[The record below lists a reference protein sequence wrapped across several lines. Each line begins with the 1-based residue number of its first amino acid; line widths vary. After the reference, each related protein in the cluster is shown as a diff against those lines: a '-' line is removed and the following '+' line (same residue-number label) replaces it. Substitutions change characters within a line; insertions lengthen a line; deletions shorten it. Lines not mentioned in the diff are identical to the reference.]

1 MILLTGATGGVGSHL
16 LPILLERGERVKCL
30 VREPSRL
37 GDARVDVQIVM
48 GDLRELSDPYMLRQ
62 ALRGVETVIHLA
74 GSMRD
79 QPGTPVEELNGL
91 ATARLVEGAE
101 STGAARFL
109 FFSALGASPVQR
121 TRFMRSKWTG
131 EAAVAASSLETTV
144 FRPSLVFDRS
154 DPWINLIERLSY
166 IPVIPIAGSGTAEFQ
181 PVWSKDAARAVVA
194 RLDTEDAP
202 ATVELAGPETLTY
215 SGMTELLASLSAKPR
230 PLVRVPMPL
239 ARLGLEAIRTVGGP
253 GVTATWQEAELM
265 QVSMTS
271 PDGPADLRAL
281 GIDGEDTLVGAF
293 DDIDRHGGSYC

>member
-16 LPILLERGERVKCL
+16 LPLLLERNERVKCL

-37 GDARVDVQIVM
+37 GDNRVDVQIVM

-62 ALRGVETVIHLA
+62 ALRGVDTVIHLA

-79 QPGTPVEELNGL
+79 QPGAPLEELNGL

-101 STGAARFL
+101 SSGAERFL

-131 EAAVAASSLETTV
+131 EAAVTASSLETTV
-144 FRPSLVFDRS
+144 FRPSLVFDLN

-166 IPVIPIAGSGTAEFQ
+166 IPVIPIAGSGEAEFQ
-181 PVWSKDAARAVVA
+181 PIWSRDAARAVVA
-194 RLDTEDAP
+194 CLDREDAP
-202 ATVELAGPETLTY
+202 AGIDLAGPETLTY
-215 SGMTELLASLSAKPR
+215 AGLTELLASLSDKPR

-253 GVTATWQEAELM
+253 KVTATWQEAELM

-271 PDGPADLRAL
+271 PSGPAELRAL
-281 GIDGEDTLVGAF
+281 GVEPESMADVLTA
-293 DDIDRHGGSYC
+293 RA

>member
-16 LPILLERGERVKCL
+16 LPILLERGERVKCV

-109 FFSALGASPVQR
+109 FFSALGASPVQS

-281 GIDGEDTLVGAF
+281 GIEPVPMTDVLAA
-293 DDIDRHGGSYC
+293 RA

>member
-1 MILLTGATGGVGSHL
+1 M
-16 LPILLERGERVKCL
+16 LLERGERVKCL

-48 GDLRELSDPYMLRQ
+48 GDLTELSDPYMLRQ

-79 QPGTPVEELNGL
+79 QPGAPLEELNGL

-101 STGAARFL
+101 STGAKRFL
-109 FFSALGASPVQR
+109 FFSALGASPVR
-121 TRFMRSKWTG
+121 KTRFMRSKWTG
-131 EAAVAASSLETTV
+131 EAAVTASSLQTTV

-154 DPWINLIERLSY
+154 DPWMALIERLSY
-166 IPVIPIAGSGTAEFQ
+166 IPVIPIAGSGGAEFQ

-194 RLDTEDAP
+194 CLDTGEAP
-202 ATVELAGPETLTY
+202 ATVELAGSETLTY
-215 SGMTELLASLSAKPR
+215 AGLTELLASLATRPR
-230 PLVRVPMPL
+230 PLVRVPIPL
-239 ARLGLEAIRTVGGP
+239 ARLGLEAIRTIGGP

-271 PDGPADLRAL
+271 NGGAGDLRAL
-281 GIDGEDTLVGAF
+281 GIEPAPMAEVLGTTVA
-293 DDIDRHGGSYC
+293 

>member
-16 LPILLERGERVKCL
+16 LPMLLGRGERVKCL

-62 ALRGVETVIHLA
+62 ALRGVDTVIHLA

-79 QPGTPVEELNGL
+79 QPGAPLEELNGL

-101 STGAARFL
+101 SIGAERFL

-131 EAAVAASSLETTV
+131 EASLAASSLETIV

-154 DPWINLIERLSY
+154 DPWIELI
-166 IPVIPIAGSGTAEFQ
+166 
-181 PVWSKDAARAVVA
+181 
-194 RLDTEDAP
+194 
-202 ATVELAGPETLTY
+202 
-215 SGMTELLASLSAKPR
+215 
-230 PLVRVPMPL
+230 
-239 ARLGLEAIRTVGGP
+239 
-253 GVTATWQEAELM
+253 
-265 QVSMTS
+265 
-271 PDGPADLRAL
+271 
-281 GIDGEDTLVGAF
+281 
-293 DDIDRHGGSYC
+293 

>member
-281 GIDGEDTLVGAF
+281 GIEPVPMTDVLAA
-293 DDIDRHGGSYC
+293 RA

>member
-1 MILLTGATGGVGSHL
+1 MILLTGATGGVGSYL
-16 LPILLERGERVKCL
+16 LPMLLERGERIKCL

-62 ALRGVETVIHLA
+62 ALRGVDTVIHLA

-79 QPGTPVEELNGL
+79 QPGAPVEELNGL

-101 STGAARFL
+101 STGAERFL
-109 FFSALGASPVQR
+109 LFSALGASPVQK

-131 EAAVAASSLETTV
+131 EAAVSASSLETTV

-166 IPVIPIAGSGTAEFQ
+166 IPVVPIAGSGEAEFQ
-181 PVWSKDAARAVVA
+181 PVWSRDSAEAVVA
-194 RLDTEDAP
+194 CLDREDAP
-202 ATVELAGPETLTY
+202 ESIDLAGPETLTY
-215 SGMTELLASLSAKPR
+215 AGITELLASLSAKPR
-230 PLVRVPMPL
+230 PLLRVPMPL
-239 ARLGLEAIRTVGGP
+239 ARLGLEAIRTVAGP

-271 PDGPADLRAL
+271 PTGPADLRAL
-281 GIDGEDTLVGAF
+281 AIEPAPMAEVLGTTVA
-293 DDIDRHGGSYC
+293 

>member
-1 MILLTGATGGVGSHL
+1 MILLTGATGGVGSYL
-16 LPILLERGERVKCL
+16 LPMLLERGERVKCL

-37 GDARVDVQIVM
+37 GDTRVDVQIVM

-62 ALRGVETVIHLA
+62 ALRGVDTVIHLA

-79 QPGTPVEELNGL
+79 QPGAPVEELNGL

-101 STGAARFL
+101 STGASRFL
-109 FFSALGASPVQR
+109 FFSALGASPVQK

-131 EAAVAASSLETTV
+131 EAAVTASSLATTV

-166 IPVIPIAGSGTAEFQ
+166 IPVVPIAGSGEAEFQ
-181 PVWSKDAARAVVA
+181 PVWSRDSAEAVVA
-194 RLDTEDAP
+194 CLDRKDAP
-202 ATVELAGPETLTY
+202 ASIDLAGPETLTY
-215 SGMTELLASLSAKPR
+215 AGITELLASLSDRPR

-239 ARLGLEAIRTVGGP
+239 ARLGLEAIRTIGGP

-281 GIDGEDTLVGAF
+281 GIEPAPMAEVLSSR
-293 DDIDRHGGSYC
+293 I